1 MTHTLF
7 IDEGNSRIKYWM
19 SAGDD
24 LTAQGHL
31 QDILDLSSLRVNIDL
46 IVVATV
52 KSTAELQRQLISL
65 YGHAMPIVWV
75 SVQPAILPTAYR
87 DPTKLGID
95 RWLAVLAAKYLG
107 SEVAIVVDAG
117 TAITIDVL
125 DSLKGHAGGYILPGL
140 SMQQASLAAHTA
152 RVRFPSPDWCDE
164 SLGVDT
170 ASAVG
175 HGSVR
180 AVCAL
185 VREMQSGGV
194 SGQCP
199 DVFLTGGNATDL
211 AAFLPEARIEP
222 NLVQIGL
229 KAFQY
234 YASDAP

>member
-125 DSLKGHAGGYILPGL
+125 DSLKG
-140 SMQQASLAAHTA
+140 
-152 RVRFPSPDWCDE
+152 
-164 SLGVDT
+164 
-170 ASAVG
+170 
-175 HGSVR
+175 
-180 AVCAL
+180 
-185 VREMQSGGV
+185 QS
-194 SGQCP
+194 
-199 DVFLTGGNATDL
+199 
-211 AAFLPEARIEP
+211 
-222 NLVQIGL
+222 
-229 KAFQY
+229 
-234 YASDAP
+234 

>member
-1 MTHTLF
+1 MRNTLF

-19 SAGDD
+19 SADD
-24 LTAQGHL
+24 VVIAQGHL
-31 QDILDLSSLRVNIDL
+31 QDLLDLSSLQERIDL

-52 KSTAELQRQLISL
+52 KSSDEIEQKLKSL
-65 YGHAMPIVWV
+65 FGHTMRMVWV
-75 SVQPAILPTAYR
+75 SVQPAILSTAYR
-87 DPTKLGID
+87 DHTKLGID

-107 SEVAIVVDAG
+107 SDVAIVVDAG

-125 DSLKGHAGGYILPGL
+125 DSQKGHAGGYILPGL

-152 RVRFPSPDWCDE
+152 RVRFPSPDWRDE

-185 VREMQSGGV
+185 VREMQAEGV
-194 SGQCP
+194 SGQRP
-199 DVFLTGGNATDL
+199 DVFLTGGNAPDF

-234 YASDAP
+234 YASDAL